1 VSKKIPNVALRNI
14 ESIKR
19 MHVFIPNNANIKGY
33 EIGEAI
39 QDAAK
44 PSQYLGRNLA
54 AQIDGSANVP
64 NAPSGIQAK
73 HLGGGMIDVS
83 ISDQAQHPATNYF
96 VELADNPG
104 FSGAR
109 VVYSGPSRNALVGPV
124 PNGDWHI
131 RTYSQFQYSGS
142 QANSNSNPPSTKVT
156 VTGSVV
162 SGSLLNSQGS
172 GTGTGQTPGAGFGEL

>member
-1 VSKKIPNVALRNI
+1 MSKKIPQVSLRNI

-54 AQIDGSANVP
+54 ANIDGTE
-64 NAPSGIQAK
+64 NAPNIPSSIQAK
-73 HLGGGMIDVS
+73 HLGGGLVDVA
-83 ISDQAQHPATNYF
+83 ITDQAKHPAINYF
-96 VELADNPG
+96 VEVADNPG
-104 FSGAR
+104 FRNSR
-109 VVYSGPSRNALVGPV
+109 VVQSSPSRNGLVTL
-124 PNGDWHI
+124 PNGTWHI
-131 RTYSQFQYSGS
+131 RAYSQYQYSGS
-142 QANSNSNPPSTKVT
+142 PSNSNQNPPSTSVM
-156 VTGSVV
+156 VTGSIA
-162 SGSLLNSQGS
+162 SESLLNSQGS